1 MRRPLIA
8 VVALCSATGALRVGP
23 RSLAHGAVRR
33 AAAAVSVATDTGF
46 GSAMPDDLN
55 LLETLLYDAV
65 QREDYAAAAEL
76 RDRIGWLSGAR
87 GGDTDWRELGL
98 PEWLSDWLGRL
109 GYSWGTRV
117 QVQALR
123 GLTEISGGQTRHR
136 DAAIVAPTGSGK
148 TLAYLLPLLRRFSE
162 DLLQEAPA
170 APGHERVASPLSPPP
185 VQEDLSR
192 HLATAIDG
200 GRTDRTATP
209 DAMPRPVAMIVVPSR
224 ELGVQAPRASR
235 AATGVAA
242 PSARRSGASTVLKLG
257 PLLANHSPTSPASPS
272 GARHTTRPGR
282 ALDMPWTCPCRCR
295 CSRTGC
301 LAARRATRPCSPSRP
316 RAATSRAT
324 LRTCSP
330 TPARAESRLPIR

>member
-1 MRRPLIA
+1 MWRPLI
-8 VVALCSATGALRVGP
+8 VALCSATGALRVGP

-46 GSAMPDDLN
+46 GSAPMPDDLN

-162 DLLQEAPA
+162 DLLQEAPRRA
-170 APGHERVASPLSPPP
+170 WPRASGESTLSSLL
-185 VQEDLSR
+185 QEDLSR

-235 AATGVAA
+235 AGRVA
-242 PSARRSGASTVLKLG
+242 
-257 PLLANHSPTSPASPS
+257 
-272 GARHTTRPGR
+272 
-282 ALDMPWTCPCRCR
+282 
-295 CSRTGC
+295 
-301 LAARRATRPCSPSRP
+301 
-316 RAATSRAT
+316 
-324 LRTCSP
+324 
-330 TPARAESRLPIR
+330 

>member
-1 MRRPLIA
+1 MAGAAVGIYIMWRPLI
-8 VVALCSATGALRVGP
+8 VALCSATGALRVGP

-46 GSAMPDDLN
+46 GSAPMPDDLN

-109 GYSWGTRV
+109 GYGWGTRV

-170 APGHERVASPLSPPP
+170 APGHERVASPLSPP
-185 VQEDLSR
+185 S
-192 HLATAIDG
+192 AAG
-200 GRTDRTATP
+200 G
-209 DAMPRPVAMIVVPSR
+209 PVAPPR
-224 ELGVQAPRASR
+224 HGDRRRAHRPHGDARRDAAPRGDDR
-235 AATGVAA
+235 CPVA
-242 PSARRSGASTVLKLG
+242 R
-257 PLLANHSPTSPASPS
+257 
-272 GARHTTRPGR
+272 
-282 ALDMPWTCPCRCR
+282 
-295 CSRTGC
+295 
-301 LAARRATRPCSPSRP
+301 ARRAG
-316 RAATSRAT
+316 
-324 LRTCSP
+324 
-330 TPARAESRLPIR
+330 PAS